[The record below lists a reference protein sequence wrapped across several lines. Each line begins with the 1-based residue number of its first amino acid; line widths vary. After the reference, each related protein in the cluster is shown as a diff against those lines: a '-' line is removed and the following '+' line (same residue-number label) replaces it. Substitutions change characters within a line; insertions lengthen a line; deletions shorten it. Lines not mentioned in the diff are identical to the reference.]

1 MPWIP
6 GDLLGAL
13 TNYYRLPPLLVLKL
27 TTAGVVTVYVYWSLS
42 RFEEDNAEMP
52 WIPGD
57 LLGALSGGMKSL
69 GERNGHSGAPKFASK
84 ARKAHEN

>member
-1 MPWIP
+1 MPTKLIRI
-6 GDLLGAL
+6 AA
-13 TNYYRLPPLLVLKL
+13 NYYRLPPLLVLKL
-27 TTAGVVTVYVYWSLS
+27 TTAAVVTVYWSLS

-69 GERNGHSGAPKFASK
+69 GERNGHSGAPKFAAK